1 MYKTKSTI
9 IFFLVSLVVLLS
21 ACGGQR
27 YLSYEE
33 TYQKLE
39 EAEYT
44 VIGKTDKDEILDALQ
59 ELAESYNKFVEH
71 EKSEYNVEYPE
82 MDPNATNVE
91 SIIIAEKGDSRAF
104 IFYCEDEESALIIN
118 FALFGVY
125 SSKLGEQLG
134 SQDKNF
140 VFLYSV
146 EVNEILKFSKD
157 Y

>member
-1 MYKTKSTI
+1 
-9 IFFLVSLVVLLS
+9 
-21 ACGGQR
+21 
-27 YLSYEE
+27 
-33 TYQKLE
+33 
-39 EAEYT
+39 
-44 VIGKTDKDEILDALQ
+44 
-59 ELAESYNKFVEH
+59 
-71 EKSEYNVEYPE
+71 

-104 IFYCEDEESALIIN
+104 IFYCEDEESAVIIN